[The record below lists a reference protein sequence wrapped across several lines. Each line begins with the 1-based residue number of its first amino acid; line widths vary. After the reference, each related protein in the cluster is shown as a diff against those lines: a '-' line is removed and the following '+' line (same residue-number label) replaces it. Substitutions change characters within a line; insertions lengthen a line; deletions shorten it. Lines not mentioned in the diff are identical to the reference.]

1 MEEALKAAG
10 HSQTLPC
17 RAAAGEGAGTEARLM
32 VNHLPIPTQPPH
44 RPETA
49 ECSPCTQP
57 SPTEPRAGLW
67 VLWKDSVA
75 HIPQLVEC
83 KDAFVCDI
91 ATGDDLQLLQTLLQG
106 AGLAEPLQTLILDVH
121 ALLQFDICNVLQAI
135 CKAKGRIC
143 FRIPAPASAGCSVLD
158 LVTAPKTIQ
167 QHIPLYSGAV
177 THNVTA
183 PTP

>member
-57 SPTEPRAGLW
+57 SPTEPRAGCCGRTQWLTYLSLW
-67 VLWKDSVA
+67 SARMPLSVTLPQEMIFSCCRLFCRVLVSLSLCRHSSWMYMHFSSLISVTCSRPSA
-75 HIPQLVEC
+75 KPKGGFASGFQHQPLLVVQ
-83 KDAFVCDI
+83 F
-91 ATGDDLQLLQTLLQG
+91 
-106 AGLAEPLQTLILDVH
+106 LIW
-121 ALLQFDICNVLQAI
+121 
-135 CKAKGRIC
+135 
-143 FRIPAPASAGCSVLD
+143 
-158 LVTAPKTIQ
+158 
-167 QHIPLYSGAV
+167 
-177 THNVTA
+177 
-183 PTP
+183 